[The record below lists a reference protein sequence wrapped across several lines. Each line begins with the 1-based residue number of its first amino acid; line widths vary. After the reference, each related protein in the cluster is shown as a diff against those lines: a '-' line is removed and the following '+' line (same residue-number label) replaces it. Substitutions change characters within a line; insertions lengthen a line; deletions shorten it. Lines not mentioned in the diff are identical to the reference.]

1 MAVDFRIGTSG
12 WSYKEWVSIFYPSEK
27 GMFSFYAAV
36 FNTTE
41 INSTFYSYPSVSLVK
56 GWHRMAPEGFKF
68 AAKVPREI
76 THKKK
81 LDLSLDVQR
90 DVERFLNLMKPLH
103 EDEKL
108 GPLLLQLPP
117 GFKRTDKNRRT
128 LEKFL
133 SILPSDYMFACEFR
147 DESWLTKDTF
157 EILREYNV
165 AYVIVD
171 EPLLPP
177 IVEITADFGYVRW
190 HGRGKRPWYN
200 YRYKIEELKE
210 WLPRIEEITKKV
222 KVFYG
227 LFNNHFYGY
236 AALNALQLLKLLNI
250 QNTRQAEIEVKMLSV
265 IEAKAPKPVKTIQ
278 TTLIGTPVIELKN
291 VEELLSHLID
301 WKRIA
306 RARRI
311 NDRDVNFLK
320 ISDKLIKAKIRDYK
334 VIIDVENRLISHD
347 CADWARTA
355 VEKKFCK
362 HLAKIFLL
370 LPKHTAALL
379 LKTIISE
386 RDQWTFKH
394 EI

>member
-1 MAVDFRIGTSG
+1 MVTDFRIGTSG
-12 WSYKEWVSIFYPSEK
+12 WSYKEWVGIFYPSEK
-27 GMFSFYAAV
+27 GMFSFYASV

-41 INSTFYSYPSVSLVK
+41 INSTFYSYPSANLVK
-56 GWHRMAPEGFKF
+56 GWQRMAPKGFKF
-68 AAKVPREI
+68 AAKIPREI

-81 LDLSLDVQR
+81 LDLSLEVKR
-90 DVERFLNLMKPLH
+90 DLERFLNLMKPLH
-103 EDEKL
+103 DNGKL

-117 GFKRTDKNRRT
+117 GFKRTEKDEHI
-128 LEKFL
+128 LEKFF

-147 DESWLTKDTF
+147 DKSWLVPDVF

-177 IVEITADFGYVRW
+177 IVEVTADFSYVRW

-200 YRYKIEELKE
+200 YRYKVEELKE
-210 WLPRIEEITKKV
+210 WLPRIEEIAKKV

-236 AALNALQLLKLLNI
+236 AALNALQLLKLLNL
-250 QNTRQAEIEVKMLSV
+250 QNERQAEIEANMLNV
-265 IEAKAPKPVKTIQ
+265 IEGKKPMPVKTVQ
-278 TTLIGTPVIELKN
+278 TTLLGTPVVDLEN

-311 NDRDVNFLK
+311 NDKDIRFLK
-320 ISDKLIKAKIRDYK
+320 ISEKLIKARVRDYK
-334 VIIDVENRLISHD
+334 VIIDVENKLISHD
-347 CADWARTA
+347 CADWTRTS
-355 VEKKFCK
+355 VEKNFCK

-370 LPKHTAALL
+370 LPRQISVPL
-379 LKTIISE
+379 LKNIVSE
-386 RDQWTFKH
+386 RDQWIFKH
-394 EI
+394 EV

>member
-1 MAVDFRIGTSG
+1 LVVDFRIGTSG
-12 WSYKEWVSIFYPSEK
+12 WSYKEWVGIFYPSEK
-27 GMFSFYAAV
+27 GMFSFYASV

-41 INSTFYSYPSVSLVK
+41 INSTFYSYPSANLVK
-56 GWHRMAPEGFKF
+56 GWRKMAPEGFRF
-68 AAKVPREI
+68 AAKIPREI

-81 LDLSLDVQR
+81 LDLSLEVQR
-90 DVERFLNLMKPLH
+90 DLERFLNLMKPLYD
-103 EDEKL
+103 DEKL

-117 GFKRTDKNRRT
+117 GFKRDGKNERV
-128 LEKFL
+128 LEKFF
-133 SILPSDYMFACEFR
+133 SILSSDYAFACEFR
-147 DESWLTKDTF
+147 DESWLVPNVF
-157 EILREYNV
+157 GILREYNV

-177 IVEITADFGYVRW
+177 IVEVTADFSYVRW

-200 YRYKIEELKE
+200 YRYKVGELEE
-210 WLPRIEEITKKV
+210 WLPRIEQVTKKA

-236 AALNALQLLKLLNI
+236 AALNALQLLKLLKL
-250 QNTRQAEIEVKMLSV
+250 QNKRQAEIEANMLSI
-265 IEAKAPKPVKTIQ
+265 IEGKKPAPTKTVQ
-278 TTLIGTPVIELKN
+278 TTLLGTPVVSLEN

-320 ISDKLIKAKIRDYK
+320 ISEKLIKAKIRDYK
-334 VIIDVENRLISHD
+334 VIIDVESKLISHD
-347 CADWARTA
+347 CADWARTS

-370 LPKHTAALL
+370 LPRHMSVPL
-379 LKTIISE
+379 LKNIISE
-386 RDQWTFKH
+386 RDQWAFKH
-394 EI
+394 EV